1 MTTTKE
7 EKTENVAIVSVLDL
21 FSHMSHGN
29 VKLHTSHFKPETLT
43 DGVFTPDHEQWLDS
57 YVVYNKTE
65 ANLSIG
71 CMISGTANGE
81 RTYIYKALP
90 VVRAGELINERLKLA
105 LPIQLADRL
114 PVNTYKN
121 YEKLPDGFAM
131 VDINLGA
138 LPLIAEY
145 EKGVMI
151 EEIVGTIGQLYHEDL
166 ILKHLESM
174 FPSYRTSI
182 PVYQLMNVE
191 KSKPKKKTGVIF
203 EFSIKEFPKVP
214 TVRTQE
220 EIENSKAT
228 YADEIFAAIGVDFKS
243 STAEDIQTATYDRR
257 RQLEDKLRQQI
268 FSWIVDHKDGE
279 LPPKQSFLVSVY
291 ESKTQNKSFPI
302 TITTKTKRVKS

>member
-7 EKTENVAIVSVLDL
+7 RSENVAIVSVLDL

-29 VKLHTSHFKPETLT
+29 VKLHASHFKPETLT
-43 DGVFTPDHEQWLDS
+43 DGIFAPDDEKWLDS
-57 YVVYNKTE
+57 YVVYSKTE

-71 CMISGTANGE
+71 CMIPGMANGE
-81 RTYIYKALP
+81 HTYIYKTLP

-105 LPIQLADRL
+105 LPVQLADML
-114 PVNTYKN
+114 PANTYEN
-121 YEKLPDGFAM
+121 YEKLPDDFVM
-131 VDINLGA
+131 VDTNLGA
-138 LPLIAEY
+138 LPLIAPCES
-145 EKGVMI
+145 GVLI
-151 EEIVGTIGQLYHEDL
+151 EEIVGTIEQLYHEDL
-166 ILKHLESM
+166 VLKHLESM
-174 FPSYRTSI
+174 FPSYHTSI
-182 PVYQLMNVE
+182 PAYQLTNVK

-220 EIENSKAT
+220 EIENSRAT
-228 YADEIFAAIGVDFKS
+228 YADEIFAAIGIDFKS

-257 RQLEDKLRQQI
+257 RQLEDRLRQQI

-302 TITTKTKRVKS
+302 TITTKTKRAKS

>member
-7 EKTENVAIVSVLDL
+7 EKQENMAIVSVLDL
-21 FSHMSHGN
+21 FSHMSHDST
-29 VKLHTSHFKPETLT
+29 KLHASHFKPETLT
-43 DGVFTPDHEQWLDS
+43 DGIFIPDCDQWLDS
-57 YVVYNKTE
+57 YVVYSKTE

-71 CMISGTANGE
+71 CMISGTANNE

-90 VVRAGELINERLKLA
+90 VVRSGELINDRLKLA
-105 LPIQLADRL
+105 LPVQLADRL
-114 PVNTYKN
+114 PVNTYEN

-138 LPLIAEY
+138 LPIIAPCES
-145 EKGVMI
+145 GVLI

-166 ILKHLESM
+166 ILKHLESTIS
-174 FPSYRTSI
+174 SYRTST
-182 PVYQLMNVE
+182 PAYQLTNVE

-228 YADEIFAAIGVDFKS
+228 YVDEIFAAIGVDFKS
-243 STAEDIQTATYDRR
+243 STVEDIQTATYDRR
-257 RQLEDKLRQQI
+257 RQLEDRLRQQI

-279 LPPKQSFLVSVY
+279 LSPKQSFLVSVY

-302 TITTKTKRVKS
+302 TITTKTKRAKS

>member
-1 MTTTKE
+1 MITEKKE
-7 EKTENVAIVSVLDL
+7 RPENVAIVSVLDL
-21 FSHMSHGN
+21 FSHMSHGSI
-29 VKLHTSHFKPETLT
+29 KLHVSHFKPETLT
-43 DGVFTPDHEQWLDS
+43 DGVFIPDDEQWLDS
-57 YVVYNKTE
+57 YVVYSKTE

-71 CMISGTANGE
+71 CMISGMANGE
-81 RTYIYKALP
+81 RTYIYKTLP
-90 VVRAGELINERLKLA
+90 VIRSGEYVNERLKLA
-105 LPIQLADRL
+105 LPVQLADRL
-114 PVNTYKN
+114 PVNTYEN

-131 VDINLGA
+131 VDINLGT
-138 LPLIAEY
+138 LPLMAEC

-151 EEIVGTIGQLYHEDL
+151 EEIIGTIGQLYHEDL

-174 FPSYRTSI
+174 FPSYHTSI
-182 PVYQLMNVE
+182 PVYQLTNVE

-214 TVRTQE
+214 TVRTRE

-228 YADEIFAAIGVDFKS
+228 YVDEIFAAIGVDFNS
-243 STAEDIQTATYDRR
+243 STDDIQTATYDRR

-268 FSWIVDHKDGE
+268 FSWIVDHKDSE

-302 TITTKTKRVKS
+302 TITTKTKRAKS